1 MHTAQLFF
9 HRLLQGEEITSSKED
24 QRGLAG
30 FTATWVAKAGLQT
43 PWWEGDSPSRP
54 NHTVKLQ
61 HEEAGLRR
69 ALWAQDHCSP
79 AGGSKGSSEA
89 GHDAGQGISRLSD
102 KNGPPISNQ
111 SVFFPLYFE
120 VVGRVRK
127 GIPIRR
133 KAFAEKSLS
142 CFDQAPM
149 PRRYAQAG
157 SGRRSGSGRA
167 ACILHFLCTSSSW
180 LC

>member
-9 HRLLQGEEITSSKED
+9 HRLLQGEEITSTKED

-30 FTATWVAKAGLQT
+30 FTTTWVAKAGLQT

-102 KNGPPISNQ
+102 KNGPPISNH
-111 SVFFPLYFE
+111 
-120 VVGRVRK
+120 
-127 GIPIRR
+127 IRPR
-133 KAFAEKSLS
+133 I
-142 CFDQAPM
+142 CFLPTLFW
-149 PRRYAQAG
+149 
-157 SGRRSGSGRA
+157 SGREGEKRDSNQEESICRKELVMLRPSPHA
-167 ACILHFLCTSSSW
+167 T
-180 LC
+180 